1 MFFKRR
7 RDASSSERGS
17 MDSSKQQQVTG
28 RRPQLVRRNAVKYV
42 EFEAAGSSSTSFSS
56 AATEENP
63 DLRATRSLDL
73 CSSSYAQQTSFRID
87 GSIEGEVDIL
97 CRSLGLN
104 SPDDFAISEADWERH
119 KARLSSDVLPR
130 SRLLQ
135 LDIPTHKDP
144 ALESEDP
151 ILVSDWTPLKP
162 ISASEEVI
170 VGQIGPEEECE
181 QFTDDSKVETGV
193 VGGQPCVSPSSGG
206 GGGIRGVRPPVLS
219 PPTPMTKYS
228 SPPLRHEPDNSSSTL
243 KPPPLSSLAATDAV
257 SLTSDIVRSVAPE
270 ESDLEAGGKKS
281 VDSEENKGKGEIL
294 VDDEVSEELR
304 ELWLQDS
311 PEDFTG
317 TSSYSTMNDD
327 ESCSMTTETTFTIS
341 PNGRLKR
348 KIKSWMRGVLLGSG
362 SYGMVHEGISDEGI
376 FFAVKEVSLLD
387 QGSNAEQCI
396 IQLEQEIALLSQFE
410 HENIVQY
417 YGTDKEDSKLYIFLE
432 LVTQGSLASL
442 YQKYRLQ
449 DSQVSAYTRQILNGL
464 DYLHERNI
472 VHRDI
477 KCANILV
484 HANGSVKLADFGLAK
499 EMTKVTVLK
508 SCKGS
513 VYWMAPEVI
522 NPRKSY
528 GPAADIWSLGCTVL
542 EMLTRQ
548 IPYPNL
554 EWTQALYKIGHGE
567 QPSIPSYLSK
577 DARDFI
583 SHNNGI
589 SKTLRFF
596 SDTLQICR
604 ETVSMSSKSPQLQ
617 LYAVFKQKSS
627 TDKLGQDS
635 FKLSSDFES
644 KRKIKQ
650 GGVGM
655 FCCI

>member
-63 DLRATRSLDL
+63 DLRATRPLDL

-243 KPPPLSSLAATDAV
+243 KPPPLSSLAATGAV

-294 VDDEVSEELR
+294 VDDDVSEELR

-362 SYGMVHEGISDEGI
+362 SYGMVYEGISE
-376 FFAVKEVSLLD
+376 
-387 QGSNAEQCI
+387 
-396 IQLEQEIALLSQFE
+396 
-410 HENIVQY
+410 
-417 YGTDKEDSKLYIFLE
+417 
-432 LVTQGSLASL
+432 
-442 YQKYRLQ
+442 
-449 DSQVSAYTRQILNGL
+449 
-464 DYLHERNI
+464 
-472 VHRDI
+472 
-477 KCANILV
+477 
-484 HANGSVKLADFGLAK
+484 
-499 EMTKVTVLK
+499 
-508 SCKGS
+508 
-513 VYWMAPEVI
+513 
-522 NPRKSY
+522 
-528 GPAADIWSLGCTVL
+528 
-542 EMLTRQ
+542 
-548 IPYPNL
+548 
-554 EWTQALYKIGHGE
+554 
-567 QPSIPSYLSK
+567 
-577 DARDFI
+577 
-583 SHNNGI
+583 
-589 SKTLRFF
+589 
-596 SDTLQICR
+596 
-604 ETVSMSSKSPQLQ
+604 
-617 LYAVFKQKSS
+617 
-627 TDKLGQDS
+627 
-635 FKLSSDFES
+635 
-644 KRKIKQ
+644 
-650 GGVGM
+650 
-655 FCCI
+655 

>member
-1 MFFKRR
+1 MFFNRR
-7 RDASSSERGS
+7 RAASSSGRGT

-42 EFEAAGSSSTSFSS
+42 EYEAAGSSSTSFSS

-63 DLRATRSLDL
+63 DLRAARPLDL
-73 CSSSYAQQTSFRID
+73 FSSAYAQQTSFRID

-104 SPDDFAISEADWERH
+104 SPEDFAISEDEWERH
-119 KARLSSDVLPR
+119 KARLSSDVLSR

-135 LDIPTHKDP
+135 LDSPTHKDP
-144 ALESEDP
+144 AFASEDP
-151 ILVSDWTPLKP
+151 ILVSDRTPLEP
-162 ISASEEVI
+162 ISASAEVI
-170 VGQIGPEEECE
+170 VSQIGPEEECG
-181 QFTDDSKVETGV
+181 QLTDDSKVETGV
-193 VGGQPCVSPSSGG
+193 VGGQSCVSPSSGG

-219 PPTPMTKYS
+219 PPPPMTKFS
-228 SPPLRHEPDNSSSTL
+228 SPSLRHEPYSSSSTL
-243 KPPPLSSLAATDAV
+243 QPAPLISLAVTDAAN
-257 SLTSDIVRSVAPE
+257 LTSDIVRTVAPE
-270 ESDLEAGGKKS
+270 ESDLEARGKKS

-294 VDDEVSEELR
+294 VGDEVSEEELR
-304 ELWLQDS
+304 ELWLQDT

-327 ESCSMTTETTFTIS
+327 ESCSTTTETTFTIS

-348 KIKSWMRGVLLGSG
+348 KIKSWMRGMLLGSG
-362 SYGMVHEGISDEGI
+362 SYGMVYEGISDEGI

-432 LVTQGSLASL
+432 LVTQGSLSSL

-464 DYLHERNI
+464 NYLHERNI

-484 HANGSVKLADFGLAK
+484 HADGSVKLADFGLAK
-499 EMTKVTVLK
+499 EMTKVTLLK

-522 NPRKSY
+522 NPRRSY

-554 EWTQALYKIGHGE
+554 EWTQALYRIGHGE
-567 QPSIPSYLSK
+567 QPSIPIYLSK

-583 SHNNGI
+583 SQCVKVNPDDRPTASQLLEHPFV
-589 SKTLRFF
+589 R
-596 SDTLQICR
+596 R
-604 ETVSMSSKSPQLQ
+604 SMGTS
-617 LYAVFKQKSS
+617 
-627 TDKLGQDS
+627 
-635 FKLSSDFES
+635 
-644 KRKIKQ
+644 
-650 GGVGM
+650 
-655 FCCI
+655 

>member
-1 MFFKRR
+1 
-7 RDASSSERGS
+7 

-42 EFEAAGSSSTSFSS
+42 EYEAGGSSSTSFSP

-63 DLRATRSLDL
+63 DLRAARPLDSL
-73 CSSSYAQQTSFRID
+73 SSAYAQQTSFRID

-104 SPDDFAISEADWERH
+104 SPEDFAISEDDWERH

-135 LDIPTHKDP
+135 LDSPTHKDP
-144 ALESEDP
+144 AFASEDP
-151 ILVSDWTPLKP
+151 ILVSAWTPLKP

-170 VGQIGPEEECE
+170 VSQIRPEEECG
-181 QFTDDSKVETGV
+181 QLTDDSKVETGV

-206 GGGIRGVRPPVLS
+206 GGGIRGARPPVLS
-219 PPTPMTKYS
+219 PPPPMTKFS

-243 KPPPLSSLAATDAV
+243 KPPPLISLAATDVA
-257 SLTSDIVRSVAPE
+257 SLTLDIVRSIAPE
-270 ESDLEAGGKKS
+270 ESDLEAG
-281 VDSEENKGKGEIL
+281 EKGKGEIL
-294 VDDEVSEELR
+294 IGDEVSEEELR
-304 ELWLQDS
+304 ELWLQDT

-327 ESCSMTTETTFTIS
+327 ESCSTTTETTFTIS

-348 KIKSWMRGVLLGSG
+348 KIKSWMRGMLLGSG
-362 SYGMVHEGISDEGI
+362 SYGMVYEGISDEGI

-417 YGTDKEDSKLYIFLE
+417 YGTDKEDSKLFIFLE

-464 DYLHERNI
+464 NYLHERNI

-499 EMTKVTVLK
+499 EMTKVTLLK

-522 NPRKSY
+522 NPRRSY

-554 EWTQALYKIGHGE
+554 EWVSNLYI
-567 QPSIPSYLSK
+567 
-577 DARDFI
+577 
-583 SHNNGI
+583 
-589 SKTLRFF
+589 
-596 SDTLQICR
+596 
-604 ETVSMSSKSPQLQ
+604 
-617 LYAVFKQKSS
+617 
-627 TDKLGQDS
+627 
-635 FKLSSDFES
+635 
-644 KRKIKQ
+644 
-650 GGVGM
+650 
-655 FCCI
+655 